1 MPDAAPDDGRLDVLL
16 GRDVSRAT
24 MLRVIGKYKA
34 GHYAQLPELIRHFRC
49 RRVHIRCDR
58 ESEINLDG
66 ELMMSRDVTFEIAP
80 QSIRFFYPRGL
91 TYHAA
96 AEQGGEHIAAT

>member
-1 MPDAAPDDGRLDVLL
+1 MREVA
-16 GRDVSRAT
+16 RAT

>member
-1 MPDAAPDDGRLDVLL
+1 MPEAEPAAGMVAGRLVPDVA
-16 GRDVSRAT
+16 RAT
-24 MLRVIGKYKA
+24 VLRVIGKYKA